1 MKALLFPNM
10 DKKDAYSTTVNVIR
24 ELNSLKID
32 VLFAV
37 ENEVYFKNEN
47 ASFMPID
54 DAGKSC
60 DLIIAIGGD
69 GTMLHAAK
77 YGLCWDKPILGINL
91 GRLGYMANIEPSEL
105 SLLKALTTGDY
116 KIEERMLLE
125 CIHCKKDNQKSAV
138 YALNDVV
145 ISNGSISKITELDV
159 WCDGKYTMS
168 YRADG
173 LILSTP
179 TGSTAYALS
188 AGGPLIQQSI
198 NCISLTP
205 ICPHS
210 LSARTIIFKK
220 DSVITVKESQF
231 NLHPIYVTIDGE
243 NGDRL
248 EKGDSI
254 KIKTSEKKVKFIFV
268 KDTSFYEIV
277 SQKFKLNKGFTEDC

>member
-10 DKKDAYSTTVNVIR
+10 DKKDAYRCTINTIKQ
-24 ELNSLKID
+24 LNSLKID
-32 VLFAV
+32 VLFTIENKKYF
-37 ENEVYFKNEN
+37 ENEKV
-47 ASFMPID
+47 SFLSLDKACEI
-54 DAGKSC
+54 C
-60 DLIIAIGGD
+60 DFIIAIGGD

-77 YGLCWDKPILGINL
+77 YSVSWDKPMLGINL
-91 GRLGYMANIEPSEL
+91 GRLGYMANIEASEL
-105 SLLKALTTGDY
+105 SLLGALKSGGY

-125 CIHCKKDNQKSAV
+125 CTHYKKDSSESF

-168 YRADG
+168 YRSDG

-198 NCISLTP
+198 NCIALTP

-210 LSARTIIFKK
+210 LFARTVIFKE
-220 DSVITVKESQF
+220 DSVVTVKESRL
-231 NLHPIYVTIDGE
+231 NLQPIYTTIDGE
-243 NGDRL
+243 SGKQL
-248 EKGDSI
+248 EKGDSLVI
-254 KIKTSEKKVKFIFV
+254 KKADKKVKFIMI
-268 KDTSFYEIV
+268 KDTSFYDIV
-277 SQKFKLNKGFTEDC
+277 SQKFKLNRDYTEDLR